1 MGGALSRSSKLAAAA
16 LAVLLLL
23 PGVAE
28 AFKVKTNRGG
38 VCVVNPLTVV
48 QGDQVTYG
56 LDTGSCKTRN
66 GVKRVA
72 SQGLAIEGIQIVSA
86 LDRKV
91 SAPPY
96 TNVTTS
102 SRLLPTTIPGVPLP
116 DLPVVP
122 DVPVV
127 PDLPV
132 DVPALPELP
141 DLPLPGD
148 PDFDSDATYTR
159 IDYSLQLDR
168 DRGKR
173 AKRKPERWRKR
184 SGCERATKRNTD
196 DTLICQSFAETG

>member
-1 MGGALSRSSKLAAAA
+1 MGGALRRSSKLATAAVV
-16 LAVLLLL
+16 VLLLL
-23 PGVAE
+23 PGAAE

-56 LDTGSCKTRN
+56 LDTGSCETRN
-66 GVKRVA
+66 GVKRIA

-102 SRLLPTTIPGVPLP
+102 NRLLPTTIPGVPLP
-116 DLPVVP
+116 DLPI
-122 DVPVV
+122 V

-132 DVPALPELP
+132 DIPSLPELP

-159 IDYSLQLDR
+159 VDYSLQLDR
-168 DRGKR
+168 NQGKR
-173 AKRKPERWRKR
+173 AKRKPEKWRKR
-184 SGCERATKRNTD
+184 SGCERVTKRNTN